1 MTPKFEGIFTALL
14 TPFDKEGK
22 INETALAG
30 LIEKNLKQ
38 GVSGFYVNGSTAE
51 NFLLTNEE
59 KRYLLRTVRD
69 IVNDRCTLIAH
80 VGSISTAEAC
90 ELAKVAESLGY
101 NAVSAVAPF
110 YYKFSFAEVK
120 AYYYSIASSV
130 SIPMVVYN
138 FPTFSGVNLS
148 ADQIGEFLCDD
159 RFLGVKHTSADYF
172 AMRQFKSAYPDKK
185 VFNGYDETFLAGL
198 SMGADGAIGSTFNF
212 MADKFIKIH
221 ELFKAGDIKA
231 AMAVQEKADVIIAA
245 LCKCGVMQGEK
256 AILCAQGLDF
266 GVARAPFAPLSSEAE
281 KALLD
286 TVLPLL

>member
-1 MTPKFEGIFTALL
+1 MKKIGGVIPAIFTPFAKDGSVNTEQLIKL
-14 TPFDKEGK
+14 TEF
-22 INETALAG
+22 NLA
-30 LIEKNLKQ
+30 Q

-59 KRYLLRTVRD
+59 KRRLLRAVRD
-69 IVNDRCTLIAH
+69 IVNGRCTLIAH

-90 ELAKVAESLGY
+90 ELAKVAEALGY
-101 NAVSAVAPF
+101 HAVSAVAPF

-120 AYYYSIASSV
+120 AYYYAIASSV

-172 AMRQFKSAYPDKK
+172 AMRQFKTAYPDKK

-221 ELFKAGDIKA
+221 ELFLAGDIKA
-231 AMAVQEKADVIIAA
+231 AMAVQEEADVIIAA

-266 GVARAPFAPLSSEAE
+266 GISRPPFAPLSAEAE
-281 KALLD
+281 KTLLD